1 MITIITMLKNDN
13 DHDIMIIKNDNDHDN
28 YDT

>member
-1 MITIITMLKNDN
+1 MITIIMMLKNDN